1 MLKNSAHMKPK
12 YSPAIS
18 YSQFFILQCWR
29 ETFLEE
35 QEGVYVP
42 LNDLYEDYI
51 NFLERRTSNSEQL
64 RTLRTETKVSK
75 RTFCGCLEKKLR
87 RMIPKAEKKRTSK
100 DSRFGHAQLKDSAIL
115 QTQNQSK
122 KVSKC

>member
-1 MLKNSAHMKPK
+1 MKPK